1 MLTANN
7 FDIFPNSPFCEAW
20 RTTIMIVLQNVL
32 HILASLGMR
41 LTYLKYSQ
49 CECECQRSP
58 PPSKVLTVHKLF
70 PPFHFG
76 TFSCQ
81 PDENAKEKTIE
92 QLKKEVK
99 CYQKA
104 AMLAVTN
111 WGIHHFWYYI
121 TNAEWVLRILTHW
134 CYRTWWPVWEWRRR
148 PSWHSFTLPIN
159 GNLC

>member
-1 MLTANN
+1 
-7 FDIFPNSPFCEAW
+7 
-20 RTTIMIVLQNVL
+20 MIVLQNVL
-32 HILASLGMR
+32 HVLASLGMR

-49 CECECQRSP
+49 HECECQRSP
-58 PPSKVLTVHKLF
+58 PPSKVLTVRKLF

-99 CYQKA
+99 RYQKA

-111 WGIHHFWYYI
+111 RGIHYFRYYI
-121 TNAEWVLRILTHW
+121 TNAE
-134 CYRTWWPVWEWRRR
+134 
-148 PSWHSFTLPIN
+148 
-159 GNLC
+159 